1 MLLCNVKF
9 SLLGL
14 FLPRHAACQYLYLC
28 LHLLLHLYLNW
39 CVGIHYSTGRQASGG
54 IWRIGWFAGVER
66 TREPLLYCTV
76 LTGRTR
82 EETKEGAPGIHLGPD
97 NSLRFGLLPVA
108 SSHLAWTF
116 GFFGFQWR
124 HQGNCGHLE
133 WTDWFNWLVSHKFHY
148 FQLGSTLWAAI
159 IILAGRCQKT
169 EWEVIQWQLQLFLF
183 EVLAIRSS

>member
-1 MLLCNVKF
+1 MKSSVYWDYFFPNMLHVSVYICVYICF
-9 SLLGL
+9 CICTWTG
-14 FLPRHAACQYLYLC
+14 
-28 LHLLLHLYLNW
+28 
-39 CVGIHYSTGRQASGG
+39 VGIHYSTGRQASGRHLAHWLVCRSRAHQG
-54 IWRIGWFAGVER
+54 AS
-66 TREPLLYCTV
+66 TV
-76 LTGRTR
+76 LHCTGRCTR

-108 SSHLAWTF
+108 SSHIAWTF

-124 HQGNCGHLE
+124 HQEHCGVTSGHLE

-169 EWEVIQWQLQLFLF
+169 EWEVNQWQLFLF